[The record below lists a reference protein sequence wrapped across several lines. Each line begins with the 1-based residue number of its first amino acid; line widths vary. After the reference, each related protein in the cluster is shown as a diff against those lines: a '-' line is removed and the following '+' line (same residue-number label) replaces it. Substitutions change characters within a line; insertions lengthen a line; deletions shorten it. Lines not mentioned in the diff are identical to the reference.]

1 LALPIGHD
9 AKKRSPTFN
18 PWGDLFILVRFVMHC
33 VMCAMMVV
41 MDDFLMM
48 TDGFMRLRHRHSC
61 HSHEDQDR
69 QKDFFHHIDLFLR

>member
-1 LALPIGHD
+1 
-9 AKKRSPTFN
+9 
-18 PWGDLFILVRFVMHC
+18 MHC